1 MSKFHKTAVFLL
13 AGFILAFGIWQTS
26 PTKAQ
31 AVDVLVCVYDMGDT
45 GPLERVSAQL
55 SQQKISY
62 KVVAIGKAAEKLK
75 GSDSI
80 VSLTDMKPDE
90 TITWPREKLLSEQT
104 LKDLSTQYQPK
115 VVVAGMAAACQA
127 QLLNH
132 FKKAQGASTIAFY
145 DNFDPITTKEYV
157 QPFLKEIGKIDT
169 YLIPAQAT
177 LKSFQAHEKT
187 KSSNL
192 EVVGQPML
200 EEWDEIFKTTNRE
213 DLCKKIGL
221 APSDQVILFV
231 GGYDDTYREYFSR
244 FVQGTQKLAGHKDLK
259 FLVTYHPKTDG
270 SLEKG
275 VIAEQKATNIQVVDK
290 GGPSSTQLA
299 TLAKILVCHKSGM
312 GMQALYKG
320 LSVLYVVQK
329 GTYPNF
335 ALEQGWV
342 QQAET
347 ANEVAQTLEH
357 LLAAANSNKP
367 DVKDLGVPTDA
378 TLTIV
383 RKIKEHL
390 EK

>member
-1 MSKFHKTAVFLL
+1 MSKFQKTAVFLL
-13 AGFILAFGIWQTS
+13 AGFILALGIWQTS

-55 SQQKISY
+55 VQQKISY

-80 VSLTDMKPDE
+80 VSLNDMKFDE
-90 TITWPREKLLSEQT
+90 TITWPRDKLLPEQT

-115 VVVAGMAAACQA
+115 VVMAGMAAACQA

-132 FKKAQGASTIAFY
+132 FKANGAYTIAFY

-157 QPFLKEIGKIDT
+157 QPFLQQVGKIDT
-169 YLIPAQAT
+169 YMIPAQAT

-187 KSSNL
+187 KAAKL

-213 DLCKKIGL
+213 DLLKKVGL
-221 APSDQVILFV
+221 SMTDQVVLFV
-231 GGYDDTYREYFSR
+231 GGYDDTYREYFTR
-244 FVQGTQKLAGHKDLK
+244 FVQGAKKLENHKDLQ

-270 SLEKG
+270 SLEKSI
-275 VIAEQKATNIQVVDK
+275 IAEQKATNIQVIDK

-299 TLAKILVCHKSGM
+299 TLAKVLVCHKSGM

-335 ALEQGWV
+335 ALEQGWA
-342 QQAET
+342 QYAET
-347 ANEVAQTLEH
+347 ADEVTQTLER
-357 LLAAANSNKP
+357 LLAAANSNKA
-367 DVKDLGVPTDA
+367 DTKNLGVPADA
-378 TLTIV
+378 TLTIIG
-383 RKIKEHL
+383 KIKEQL